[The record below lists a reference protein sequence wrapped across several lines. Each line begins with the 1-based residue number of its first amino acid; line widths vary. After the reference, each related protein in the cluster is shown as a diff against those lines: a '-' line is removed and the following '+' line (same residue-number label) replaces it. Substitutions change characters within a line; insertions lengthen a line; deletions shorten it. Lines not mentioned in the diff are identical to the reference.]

1 MMQSYNSSCYR
12 EHQDWEEITCDDC
25 REEETEHVWRPVH
38 VCVCVIFIL
47 SVTKCCVQRSH
58 NFIIIFGRKKLVH
71 DESLMC
77 LFYFS

>member
-1 MMQSYNSSCYR
+1 MIVKRKRQSMCG
-12 EHQDWEEITCDDC
+12 DLCMC
-25 REEETEHVWRPVH
+25 VCVWVLVCVH
-38 VCVCVIFIL
+38 VCWVCVVCVIFIL

-77 LFYFS
+77 LFYSS